1 MTQDQNIQDIFRQ
14 QTKQYFKTMRSKVSL
29 AKEEVIRKIQ
39 DESENLKELDKIIL
53 DKDNEAL
60 INHE

>member
-1 MTQDQNIQDIFRQ
+1 
-14 QTKQYFKTMRSKVSL
+14 MRSKVAL